1 MLDFSTRNF
10 NFPCVLT
17 FQVIGNTGTNG
28 WRNTSTPR
36 ITILTSCPFWSQ
48 TWIMCE
54 QTTSF
59 MLCPNRERF
68 GTILSCF
75 YLFIFPLY
83 TGGFNLNN
91 CFDYRSLCNKRCNNK
106 LRVFREQEKSFS
118 LSGYPK
124 ITVRAKKLFARAG
137 TLAYAGHDRQQL
149 D

>member
-1 MLDFSTRNF
+1 MINALTCQLNRAVFVSWHFLSFTQGVGNIFAKKNNFKIIAMPDFSTGNF

-17 FQVIGNTGTNG
+17 LQVIGNTGTNG

-59 MLCPNRERF
+59 MSCPNRERF

-75 YLFIFPLY
+75 YFFIFPLFS
-83 TGGFNLNN
+83 GGFNLNN
-91 CFDYRSLCNKRCNNK
+91 CFDCRSLRDKQAMIANN
-106 LRVFREQEKSFS
+106 
-118 LSGYPK
+118 
-124 ITVRAKKLFARAG
+124 
-137 TLAYAGHDRQQL
+137 
-149 D
+149 